1 MKELNE
7 EPETWMSEGEAPSQD
22 HDTKEPPEGIF
33 RAEMTDEIAQVLLR
47 NNWGSVAAGVF
58 TKRTFMVDWLS
69 LAWVENRFAPGTAT
83 ERLIRY
89 GDIMIHRL
97 EFDIESNGF
106 TTLVAHYA
114 GRQSPLVVKLDALGG
129 VTLPAAN
136 MEPADKNVFQGR
148 TALLTRDPVG
158 DNEGVPFNRIVLVID
173 RQVHR
178 DYHMSEGLPDLTYGE
193 VLVQLLVESEAADQM
208 WNIVDQADA
217 ETPQDFRITI
227 TAPAPAL
234 TLQLDLHDVVFRVG
248 AFGHEEMEYVENV
261 SSGFPKRDS
270 VGDFL
275 DISIT

>member
-1 MKELNE
+1 
-7 EPETWMSEGEAPSQD
+7 MSITYTTIPTQFS
-22 HDTKEPPEGIF
+22 T
-33 RAEMTDEIAQVLLR
+33 LLR
-47 NNWGSVAAGVF
+47 IARKALAAWEHWRKNSDANFNN
-58 TKRTFMVDWLS
+58 
-69 LAWVENRFAPGTAT
+69 
-83 ERLIRY
+83 RLIQ
-89 GDIMIHRL
+89 DIAI
-97 EFDIESNGF
+97 
-106 TTLVAHYA
+106 
-114 GRQSPLVVKLDALGG
+114 
-129 VTLPAAN
+129 
-136 MEPADKNVFQGR
+136 
-148 TALLTRDPVG
+148 
-158 DNEGVPFNRIVLVID
+158 